1 MKFTNR
7 FFLLLFLGS
16 LLFATCT
23 DPTTIGADLFEEDLA
38 EIRFTDTLTLK
49 VSTVP
54 GDSSLVYRAASFSQL
69 PTYLFGN
76 MVDPIFGQSTASIYL
91 QSRLESIDPD
101 FGQAVADSIVLVLP
115 YDTAYF
121 YGNTDQL
128 FEMEVLQL
136 DEPFMENT
144 DYYSSQDLMT
154 KPAPIG
160 SSSFRPS
167 PDSVVITTFASN
179 GEANLV
185 KVPGQLRLKLPMSV
199 AQEFLDQP
207 AETYASDTSFLN
219 FFYGLYLKPIVETSS
234 IISFNLNDAGAGI
247 FLYYKNTEGSPR
259 QFQFEVGPG
268 TIFYERFEHDYT
280 GSPVEPLLN
289 DEIAGEEVAFVQGMT
304 GVQTRI
310 EIPYIDQLKNMAV
323 NKAELEVYIKTL
335 DDDTPDLYPPLDEL
349 ILTYDN
355 NGNLAL
361 VRDLAI
367 ADDPVSP
374 LTKQAN
380 FGGVLTPGEN
390 GQPSVYRMN
399 ISAHLQDIIN
409 GTRPN
414 VIYLATYRRTQEAGR
429 IAIYG
434 PKDPIYGLKIN
445 VAFTDL

>member
-16 LLFATCT
+16 LIYTTCT
-23 DPTTIGADLFEEDLA
+23 DPTTIGADLFEEDVA
-38 EIRFTDTLTLK
+38 DINFTDTLTLR
-49 VSTVP
+49 VSTEP
-54 GDSSLVYRAASFSQL
+54 GDSSLVYRTSSFSQL

-76 MVDPIFGQSTASIYL
+76 MVDPIFGPSTASIYL
-91 QSRLESIDPD
+91 QSRLESIEPD
-101 FGQAVADSIVLVLP
+101 FGQAIADSIVLVLP
-115 YDTAYF
+115 YDTAFF

-160 SSSFRPS
+160 SGSFRPS
-167 PDSVVITTFASN
+167 PDSVVITNFASD
-179 GEANLV
+179 GDAELV
-185 KVPGQLRLKLPMSV
+185 KVTGQLRLKFDLSV
-199 AQEFLDQP
+199 AQDFLDQP

-219 FFYGLYLKPIVETSS
+219 FFYGLYLKPIVGTSGM
-234 IISFNLNDAGAGI
+234 ISFNLNDSDAGI
-247 FLYYKNTEGSPR
+247 FLYYKNAQGSPR

-268 TIFYERFEHDYT
+268 TIFYERLEHDYT
-280 GSPVEPLLN
+280 GSPVETFLY
-289 DEIAGEEVAFVQGMT
+289 DETAGDEVAFVQGMT
-304 GVQTRI
+304 GVRTRI
-310 EIPYIDQLKNMAV
+310 EVPYIDNLKGLAV
-323 NKAELEVYIKTL
+323 NKAELEVYVKTL
-335 DDDTPDLYPPLDEL
+335 DNDTPESYPPLDDL

-374 LTKQAN
+374 LTKQDN
-380 FGGVLTPGEN
+380 FGGVLAPGEN

-399 ISAHLQDIIN
+399 ISAHLQDMIN

-414 VIYLATYRRTQEAGR
+414 VIYLAAYRRTQEAGR
-429 IAIYG
+429 VVIYG
-434 PKDPIYGLKIN
+434 PQDPIYGLKIN
-445 VAFTDL
+445 IAFTEL

>member
-1 MKFTNR
+1 MKFKNR

-16 LLFATCT
+16 LLYATCT
-23 DPTTIGADLFEEDLA
+23 DPTTIGADLFEEDIA
-38 EIRFTDTLTLK
+38 DINFTDTLTLK
-49 VSTVP
+49 VSTVT
-54 GDSSLVYRAASFSQL
+54 GDSALVYRASSFTQL

-76 MVDPIFGQSTASIYL
+76 MIDPIFGQSAASIYL
-91 QSRLESIDPD
+91 QSRLESIEPD
-101 FGQAVADSIVLVLP
+101 FEQAVADSIVLVLP
-115 YDTAYF
+115 YDTAFF
-121 YGNTDQL
+121 YGNTGDL

-160 SSSFRPS
+160 SGSFRPS
-167 PDSVVITTFASN
+167 PDSVVITTFASD
-179 GEANLV
+179 GDAELV
-185 KVPGQLRLKLPMSV
+185 KVPGQLRLKLDISL
-199 AQEFLDQP
+199 AQDFLDQP

-219 FFYGLYLKPIVETSS
+219 YFYGLYLKPIVGTSGM
-234 IISFNLNDAGAGI
+234 ISFNPNNSNAGI
-247 FLYYKNTEGSPR
+247 FLYYKNAEGSPR

-268 TIFYERFEHDYT
+268 SILYERFEHDYT
-280 GSPVEPLLN
+280 GSPVEPFIN
-289 DEIAGEEVAFVQGMT
+289 EETADGEVAFVQGMT
-304 GVQTRI
+304 GVGTRI
-310 EIPYIDQLKNMAV
+310 EIPYIDDLKGMAV
-323 NKAELEVYIKTL
+323 NKAELEVYVKTL
-335 DDDTPDLYPPLDEL
+335 DNDAPASYPPLDDL
-349 ILTYDN
+349 ILTYNN

-374 LTKQAN
+374 LTKQGN

-414 VIYLATYRRTQEAGR
+414 VIYLAAYRRTQHAGR
-429 IAIYG
+429 VAIYG

-445 VAFTDL
+445 VAFTNL